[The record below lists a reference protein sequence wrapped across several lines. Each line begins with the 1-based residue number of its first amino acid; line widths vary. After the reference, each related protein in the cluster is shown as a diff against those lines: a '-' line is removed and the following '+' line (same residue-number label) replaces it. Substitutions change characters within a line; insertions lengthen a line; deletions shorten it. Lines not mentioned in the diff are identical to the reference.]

1 MRCSRA
7 AERTVLRESHA
18 WYKYRNRNEKN
29 LEVDNAFLE
38 YLGYELSMDEQDMLP
53 GTMLEDLNASA
64 PPIPENDMSE
74 K

>member
-1 MRCSRA
+1 M
-7 AERTVLRESHA
+7 
-18 WYKYRNRNEKN
+18 
-29 LEVDNAFLE
+29 DNAFLE